1 MTKYVERMNMLL
13 AAKRRNY
20 AALSNEYP
28 DHPEDLELAWESTR
42 VYWDELL
49 DEIAEEAFRNG
60 RPVKYDLETRSYK
73 KR

>member
-1 MTKYVERMNMLL
+1 MLL
-13 AAKRRNY
+13 AAKRRDY
-20 AALSNEYP
+20 VVLSGEYENR
-28 DHPEDLELAWESTR
+28 PEDLELAWESTR

>member
-13 AAKRRNY
+13 AAKRRDY
-20 AALSNEYP
+20 VVLSGEYENR
-28 DHPEDLELAWESTR
+28 PEDLELAWESTR